1 MKLPSFLHN
10 KIFSA
15 VLISLLITALSAILI
30 FTGIFHSWHLK
41 IADTLYTRNEPSKEI
56 IIIGIDDKSTQ
67 ANNPGLGR
75 FGLWSRENYVELL
88 KILTPENPKV
98 ITFDILF
105 NTKSKGMSFNQLNN
119 LQREIAN
126 EPSFEN
132 KLKIYQEYTK
142 NYASLK
148 SHPVDNEFAEELK
161 KHSNIILLGII
172 TDSTNTIISP
182 LSKFLENNTMG
193 IVSDFTDQDGLMRR
207 VNPSFIH
214 PQTKK
219 QYDDLAV
226 ATIKK
231 YLEQPATEHAIA
243 TDKNPESNIQN
254 FPLENGKL
262 LVNFFGDP
270 FSFKEI
276 SFVDVLNKNFDTG
289 TFTNKIVLVGVTTL
303 KEGQDRVL
311 TPRSNAIPMTGI
323 EFRANEMQTI
333 LEGKFLQN
341 QKTASLILMI
351 FVIGFGLA
359 ILFIY
364 TGIMVSFIGLLIGLG
379 GYYFSAHLAY
389 KSGLI
394 LNMVYPFIAI
404 LMAYIF
410 AWIYRYFIADKKKR
424 EITSAFSHYVSE
436 DLVEQISKNPDAVKL
451 GGEKKVITVFFTD
464 LKDSTALS
472 EKTEIT
478 SWISQLNEYFTVM
491 EKVIKHFG
499 GTIDKYEGDAIMG
512 FWNAPI
518 ADPDHILKGYMAAI
532 EMKKYLKILNVK
544 WAKDGRPTLQMRI
557 GINTGEAIVGNM
569 GSTGRF
575 DYTAMGDTVNVAS
588 RLESCASKV
597 YGGIVAV
604 LGFEKFGNAEEL
616 KKKIVLREIDTVILP
631 GKKDPMTIWEAV
643 CGKQELT
650 TEIQNNLQ
658 NYEKGLSAYR
668 SKDFTS
674 AENYFTACANDPV
687 AEVML
692 ARVKDLAG
700 GKPIKDLSENM
711 IFRIGNK

>member
-1 MKLPSFLHN
+1 M
-10 KIFSA
+10 
-15 VLISLLITALSAILI
+15 
-30 FTGIFHSWHLK
+30 
-41 IADTLYTRNEPSKEI
+41 
-56 IIIGIDDKSTQ
+56 
-67 ANNPGLGR
+67 
-75 FGLWSRENYVELL
+75 ELL

-105 NTKSKGMSFNQLNN
+105 NTNSKGMSFNQLNN

-132 KLKIYQEYTK
+132 KLKIYQDYTK
-142 NYASLK
+142 NYASLT
-148 SHPVDNEFAEELK
+148 SHPSDNEFAEELK
-161 KHSNIILLGII
+161 KHSNIVLLGAII
-172 TDSTNTIISP
+172 DEIKKADFP
-182 LSKFLENNTMG
+182 LPKFIQNHEVG
-193 IVSDFTDQDGLMRR
+193 ITYDNPDRDGILRA
-207 VNPSFIH
+207 VKPSFIH

-219 QYDDLAV
+219 QYDDLAI
-226 ATIKK
+226 ATVKK
-231 YLEQPATEHAIA
+231 YLGESHSGQAATKQASS
-243 TDKNPESNIQN
+243 KNPESKIQN
-254 FPLENGKL
+254 LPLENGKL

-404 LMAYIF
+404 LLAYIF

-674 AENYFTACANDPV
+674 AENYFTSCANDPV
-687 AEVML
+687 AGVML
-692 ARVKDLAG
+692 ERVKNLAD
-700 GKPIKDLSENM
+700 GKPIKNLSENM
-711 IFRIGNK
+711 IFIIGNK